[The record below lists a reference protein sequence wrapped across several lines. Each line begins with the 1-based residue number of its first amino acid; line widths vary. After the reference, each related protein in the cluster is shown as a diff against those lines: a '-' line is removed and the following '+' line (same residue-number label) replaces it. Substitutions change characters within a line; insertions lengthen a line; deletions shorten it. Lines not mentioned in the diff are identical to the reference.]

1 MGVKQMKKVAL
12 FLLVFSSAA
21 IFNTQVALAS
31 GDKVRG
37 EKAEG
42 DAYLNCVS
50 NDGTCPFT
58 G

>member
-1 MGVKQMKKVAL
+1 MKKVAL